1 MKKLLMKLVFV
12 GMFIFGFAFASN
24 AVEITCIS
32 VTIDCGDGTGT
43 VGLACGA
50 TAMEIAEE
58 ADALAEAFCGD

>member
-1 MKKLLMKLVFV
+1 
-12 GMFIFGFAFASN
+12 MFFFGFALASN

-50 TAMEIAEE
+50 TPDEIAQE
-58 ADALAEAFCGD
+58 ALELAEAFCGD